1 MANSKLGISLLMSGL
16 GIVGT
21 GLLLGLFYAPSV
33 SSNEWNAPEA
43 YRIIF
48 WHVPTAWTSFLTFG
62 MLFIG
67 SLFWMW
73 KRKEWAWQLSGIA
86 AELSLLYGLCV
97 VISGPIW
104 GMAEWGTPWDWG
116 DVRLNTYAV
125 LSGLALYLVMSR
137 RNQPDTPEYRDV
149 YSGIGLF
156 GFLLV
161 PLTYFATIIW
171 QVRHPAPIV
180 GPASEPGSV
189 DPIIYQ
195 IWLLC
200 FLGFILLMI
209 GQAIISSKIYSNEKR
224 LEELQTIIDKKKEGD
239 ISGP

>member
-67 SLFWMW
+67 SLLWMW

-104 GMAEWGTPWDWG
+104 GMAEWGTPWD
-116 DVRLNTYAV
+116 
-125 LSGLALYLVMSR
+125 LSL
-137 RNQPDTPEYRDV
+137 
-149 YSGIGLF
+149 IH
-156 GFLLV
+156 
-161 PLTYFATIIW
+161 I
-171 QVRHPAPIV
+171 
-180 GPASEPGSV
+180 SEPTR
-189 DPIIYQ
+189 PY
-195 IWLLC
+195 
-200 FLGFILLMI
+200 
-209 GQAIISSKIYSNEKR
+209 
-224 LEELQTIIDKKKEGD
+224 
-239 ISGP
+239 

>member
-1 MANSKLGISLLMSGL
+1 
-16 GIVGT
+16 
-21 GLLLGLFYAPSV
+21 
-33 SSNEWNAPEA
+33 
-43 YRIIF
+43 
-48 WHVPTAWTSFLTFG
+48 
-62 MLFIG
+62 
-67 SLFWMW
+67 
-73 KRKEWAWQLSGIA
+73 
-86 AELSLLYGLCV
+86 
-97 VISGPIW
+97 
-104 GMAEWGTPWDWG
+104 MAEWGTPWDWG

-180 GPASEPGSV
+180 GPASEPESV

-209 GQAIISSKIYSNEKR
+209 GQAIISSKIYSSEKR

-239 ISGP
+239 ISGQ